1 MLSYKAEIDPRN
13 TGHLRLPEE
22 VYQADC
28 PNFTLE
34 ILAILSL
41 AGGSPP
47 GYTLNRR

>member
-1 MLSYKAEIDPRN
+1 LLSFKAEIDLKYRPS
-13 TGHLRLPEE
+13 RLPEK

-41 AGGSPP
+41 AGGSAML
-47 GYTLNRR
+47 YTLNRR